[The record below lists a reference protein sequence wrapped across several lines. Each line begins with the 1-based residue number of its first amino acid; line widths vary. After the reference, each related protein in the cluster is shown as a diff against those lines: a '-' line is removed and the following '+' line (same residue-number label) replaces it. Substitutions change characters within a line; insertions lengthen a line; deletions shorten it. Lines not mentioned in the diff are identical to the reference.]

1 MRNDLKMGKGKIAAQ
16 SSHASL
22 IAALNAKRD
31 EKNWYESWFK
41 HGMGKIVLKVDSEE
55 ELNRIFQ
62 LGTKAKIPR
71 SYINDAGHTQLPP
84 GTATAVALGPAPE
97 KYIDPITKNLKLL

>member
-1 MRNDLKMGKGKIAAQ
+1 M
-16 SSHASL
+16 L
-22 IAALNAKRD
+22 IHQVLCLLAIT
-31 EKNWYESWFK
+31 
-41 HGMGKIVLKVDSEE
+41 IVCMLQVLILHIGR
-55 ELNRIFQ
+55 ELNRIYQ

>member
-1 MRNDLKMGKGKIAAQ
+1 MKQVIIVRNDLKMGKGKIAAQ

-62 LGTKAKIPR
+62 SHQI
-71 SYINDAGHTQLPP
+71 
-84 GTATAVALGPAPE
+84 AVIQSLWEGF
-97 KYIDPITKNLKLL
+97 DGCTRML

>member
-1 MRNDLKMGKGKIAAQ
+1 MGKGKIAAQ

-41 HGMGKIVLKVDSEE
+41 HGMGKNCIES
-55 ELNRIFQ
+55 
-62 LGTKAKIPR
+62 
-71 SYINDAGHTQLPP
+71 
-84 GTATAVALGPAPE
+84 
-97 KYIDPITKNLKLL
+97 

>member
-1 MRNDLKMGKGKIAAQ
+1 MGKGKIAAQ

-22 IAALNAKRD
+22 IAALNTKRD

-62 LGTKAKIPR
+62 L
-71 SYINDAGHTQLPP
+71 
-84 GTATAVALGPAPE
+84 
-97 KYIDPITKNLKLL
+97 